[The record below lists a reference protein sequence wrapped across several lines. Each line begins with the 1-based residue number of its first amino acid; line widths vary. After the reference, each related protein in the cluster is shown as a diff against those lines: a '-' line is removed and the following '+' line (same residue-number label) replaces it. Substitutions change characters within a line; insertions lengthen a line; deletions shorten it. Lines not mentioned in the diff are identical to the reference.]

1 MVRVTNSIEIENSEI
16 EETFITAGGPG
27 GQHVNKVATAV
38 QIRFDA
44 AGSPSLDE
52 TVRAR
57 LLKLA
62 GRRLSADG
70 KLVITARR
78 FRSQARNRED
88 AMERLVALIRAA
100 AAPPSP
106 RKETRVPTS
115 ARRKRLQ
122 QKRRSSQVKELRRKP
137 SAENGRD

>member
-1 MVRVTNSIEIENSEI
+1 MIKVTDDVEIDESEI

-27 GQHVNKVATAV
+27 GQHVNKAATAV

-52 TVRAR
+52 AVRSR

-62 GRRLSADG
+62 GKRLNAEG
-70 KLVITARR
+70 QVVMTARR

-88 AMERLVALIRAA
+88 AVERLVALVRAA
-100 AAPPSP
+100 AAPTAS
-106 RKETRVPTS
+106 RKETRIPGS

-122 QKRRSSQVKELRRKP
+122 EKRRASQIKTMRRAPP
-137 SAENGRD
+137 SENGG